1 MNMVRSA
8 FLIVDLQNF
17 LFRFRVG
24 GGGAK
29 KEEQKKLISE
39 NDQLT
44 GHFRRFFNIARTN
57 SKTGEVNQQ
66 SVLNL

>member
-1 MNMVRSA
+1 MNMVRPA

-24 GGGAK
+24 AK
-29 KEEQKKLISE
+29 KKEQKKHSSG

-44 GHFRRFFNIARTN
+44 GHFQRVFFISRTN